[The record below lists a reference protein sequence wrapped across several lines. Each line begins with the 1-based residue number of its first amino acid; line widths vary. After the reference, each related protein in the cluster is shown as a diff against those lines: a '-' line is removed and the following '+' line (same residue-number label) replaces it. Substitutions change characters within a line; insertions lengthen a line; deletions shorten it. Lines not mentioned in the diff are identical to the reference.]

1 MRNFTNFP
9 LKFVRVIV
17 IHENCWSRYYSN
29 EDLVRIINIT
39 PYPEKNILR
48 VFATVS
54 EKGYKE
60 ISKLKFEERIK
71 DIFNVYR
78 YGDKIFIDLARDY
91 DNSVFSV
98 ISHNNGILLNTMKYN
113 GMEIWNLL
121 LYECKINKVLRELAE
136 VADIRNVTIKDDLPQ
151 NSLKDDEL
159 KILSLAYEMGY
170 FDYPRKVKSKE
181 LAEMLGI
188 RESTLI
194 YHLRKIEKKMV
205 ESLLRRHETV

>member
-1 MRNFTNFP
+1 
-9 LKFVRVIV
+9 
-17 IHENCWSRYYSN
+17 
-29 EDLVRIINIT
+29 
-39 PYPEKNILR
+39 
-48 VFATVS
+48 
-54 EKGYKE
+54 
-60 ISKLKFEERIK
+60 
-71 DIFNVYR
+71 
-78 YGDKIFIDLARDY
+78 
-91 DNSVFSV
+91 
-98 ISHNNGILLNTMKYN
+98 
-113 GMEIWNLL
+113 
-121 LYECKINKVLRELAE
+121 RELDE